1 MTINAPALPFSGN
14 MDVDEFME
22 FLETRPEGEHWEL
35 IEGVA
40 VMMAPASYAHQRI
53 ASNFCN
59 LLNSAFAAQRLD
71 LYAYT
76 DVGIRNTGV
85 RNFQP
90 EPDAVVVP
98 GVSGYD
104 LYSERYQLVAEVL
117 SPSNTRREIDLKL
130 GAGQSLC
137 CRDRAARVPGGDSC
151 EEPQLAADDAG
162 AGRRPD
168 RRAGVPPHVPGRRSL
183 PRHAARSAEPQGA
196 IAQFSAHSRESGNPE
211 GAAKQAGSPLSRGRA
226 DERRLRHCCEREI
239 VEALRRIGMLGAEHL
254 LPDR

>member
-1 MTINAPALPFSGN
+1 MTVNAAALPFSGN
-14 MDVDEFME
+14 MDVDQFME

-53 ASNFCN
+53 ASNLCN
-59 LLNSAFAAQRLD
+59 LLNSAFNAQRLD

-104 LYSERYQLVAEVL
+104 LCSEHYQLVAEVS

-130 GAGQSLC
+130 RRYREAPDNLYAVVIEPREFLVEIHAKSPIGSRNWEPMIL
-137 CRDRAARVPGGDSC
+137 AR
-151 EEPQLAADDAG
+151 ADDPIEMPEFGLACRVG
-162 AGRRPD
+162 DLYRGTPLD
-168 RRAGVPPHVPGRRSL
+168 PQSRRA
-183 PRHAARSAEPQGA
+183 Q
-196 IAQFSAHSRESGNPE
+196 
-211 GAAKQAGSPLSRGRA
+211 
-226 DERRLRHCCEREI
+226 
-239 VEALRRIGMLGAEHL
+239 
-254 LPDR
+254 